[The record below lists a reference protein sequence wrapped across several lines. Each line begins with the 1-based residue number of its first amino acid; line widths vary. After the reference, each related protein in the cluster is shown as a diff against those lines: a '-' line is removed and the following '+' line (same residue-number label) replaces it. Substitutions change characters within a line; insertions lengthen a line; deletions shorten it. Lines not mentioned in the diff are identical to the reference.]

1 MSAWSRHHRSGGF
14 GIHSPYAYRFVRTV
28 LRERKHYYAYQ
39 GMGELISTVKQNTTP
54 SQRREMDLLSQ
65 REARLLLRVT
75 NFFNPQ
81 HILQIGAATGIE
93 SVAML
98 EVNSESRLWLYDPE
112 IEHNALAVRVLQSQM
127 NRVACYDDA
136 QVAAEEFL
144 QAAGER
150 MALVNVPVEE
160 AVLIR
165 LLEAGAVV
173 ILRNMHRDEAMWKL
187 FEACCDYMPMGQT
200 YTNGK
205 TAILNPNPKL
215 QREDFLLWL

>member
-54 SQRREMDLLSQ
+54 GQRREMDLLSQ
-65 REARLLLRVT
+65 REARLLFRVT
-75 NFFNPQ
+75 NFFNPPF
-81 HILQIGAATGIE
+81 ILQIGAATGIE
-93 SVAML
+93 SIAML
-98 EVNSESRLWLYDPE
+98 KVNSNSRLWLYDPE
-112 IEHNALAVRVLQSQM
+112 IEHKPLAVRVLQSQM
-127 NRVACYDDA
+127 DRVAYYDDA
-136 QVAAEEFL
+136 QVAVDEFL
-144 QAAGER
+144 QTKGER
-150 MALVNVPVEE
+150 LVLANIPVED
-160 AVLIR
+160 AALRR
-165 LLEAGAVV
+165 LLDAGGVV
-173 ILRNMHRDEAMWKL
+173 ILRNLHRNEAMWAL
-187 FEACCDYMPMGQT
+187 FEACCDHMPMGQT

>member
-28 LRERKHYYAYQ
+28 LRERKHYYAYH
-39 GMGELISTVKQNTTP
+39 GIDELISTVKQNTTRR
-54 SQRREMDLLSQ
+54 QRREMDLLTK
-65 REARLLLRVT
+65 REARLLFRVT
-75 NFFNPQ
+75 NFFNPGR
-81 HILQIGAATGIE
+81 ILQMGAATGIE

-98 EVNSESRLWLYDPE
+98 EVNSNTRLWLYDPN
-112 IEHNALAVRVLQSQM
+112 IEQNALAVRVLQSQID
-127 NRVACYDDA
+127 RVACYDDV
-136 QVAAEEFL
+136 QVAVDEFL
-144 QAAGER
+144 QAEGER
-150 MALVNVPVEE
+150 MALVNVTVEE

-173 ILRNMHRDEAMWKL
+173 ILRNMHRDEAMWTL
-187 FEACCDYMPMGQT
+187 FEVCCDHMKMGQT